1 MNALRPSL
9 FRPAGRPSPPPTPV
23 PTPTPTPPRS
33 DAVIPADKASR
44 SIPKLSL
51 TGFKKPASTPSVPP
65 SQAAA
70 IVQDGSYLQ
79 VLSLRLSEGIS
90 KALAQPVGPAPAN
103 ECLNGR
109 RPIPAGRGRTFGSL
123 IAVELNASRDNPHL
137 HKAVLRSLQ
146 RPLSALLTNLSNNL
160 LQLLSSPEFLNPL
173 VPTPQAPN
181 PNPTQLHALSLA
193 TFAGELLE
201 VFDELGLGLDSDAR
215 GDGLK
220 STREALVSVTTR
232 VIHPLVAGIKTEL
245 TSLVA
250 VLEVPTAT
258 TAAKTTTSTLKAV
271 AVTQHPSITNLQ
283 TVVPIYARALA
294 RYFATTPTQSYLAS
308 LEISVVWRALVAL
321 AHRVPSQLSPPSS
334 PNMMGKKGRSAG
346 GTPPATPPST
356 RFILKLP
363 PSRPPSPPTVQPYMP
378 PVVGDTR
385 AVCDLLS
392 SLPRPDAEK
401 ETTRLAR
408 EAVND
413 ACDGLRA
420 LLRLLESV
428 QTITTRN
435 PVELAREL
443 GVLTADLPTLI
454 ALPIILNTYVFTG
467 DKGGPRT
474 IPSILG
480 LPEERY
486 RQECLTGFGRAEECT
501 VAVGQRVLHVLSNE
515 SGLSSDPTA
524 EAVILWLKDEI
535 TSVDS

>member
-1 MNALRPSL
+1 MNALRPSI
-9 FRPAGRPSPPPTPV
+9 FRPTGRPSPPPTPI
-23 PTPTPTPPRS
+23 PTLSPTPTPPRT
-33 DAVIPADKASR
+33 DAADKASR
-44 SIPKLSL
+44 SISKLSL
-51 TGFKKPASTPSVPP
+51 TGFKRPSSTPSVPP
-65 SQAAA
+65 SQAAT

-79 VLSLRLSEGIS
+79 VLSLKLSEGVS
-90 KALAQPVGPAPAN
+90 KALAQPVGPAPPN

-160 LQLLSSPEFLNPL
+160 LQLLSSPEFLNP
-173 VPTPQAPN
+173 PAPAPNAPN

-201 VFDELGLGLDSDAR
+201 TFDELSLGLDSDLR

-220 STREALVSVTTR
+220 STREALISVTTR

-250 VLEVPTAT
+250 ALEVSAT
-258 TAAKTTTSTLKAV
+258 TSAVKTNVPSSKGVVV
-271 AVTQHPSITNLQ
+271 AQHSAIVNLQ
-283 TVVPIYARALA
+283 AVVPIYARALA

-321 AHRVPSQLSPPSS
+321 AHRAPSQFTPPSS
-334 PNMMGKKGRSAG
+334 PNLMGKKGRPAG
-346 GTPPATPPST
+346 NTPPTTPPST
-356 RFILKLP
+356 RFTLKLP
-363 PSRPPSPPTVQPYMP
+363 PSRPPSPPTILPFMP

-428 QTITTRN
+428 QTITTRD
-435 PVELAREL
+435 PTGLAREL
-443 GVLTADLPTLI
+443 GTLTADLPTLI
-454 ALPIILNTYVFTG
+454 ALPIILNTYVFTVE
-467 DKGGPRT
+467 KGGPRT
-474 IPSILG
+474 VPSILG

-501 VAVGQRVLHVLSNE
+501 VAVGQRVLHVLSDE
-515 SGLSSDPTA
+515 SGLSSDPATA
-524 EAVILWLKDEI
+524 AVILWLKAEL
-535 TSVDS
+535 DS